1 LATEEGI
8 VIKAGTGIALVKTSR
23 SSACKSCSSSESCS
37 VKGNEME
44 VEAINEVGAKDGD
57 RIMLS
62 FATTSFLKA
71 TFLLYIFPVI
81 CLIVG
86 AVAGQKFAPYTNFD
100 ESVLSALTGFVF
112 FFIAV
117 IMIKS
122 MGNRMARKDE
132 YKPKISKILKR
143 PRS

>member
-1 LATEEGI
+1 MATEEGI
-8 VIKAGTGIALVKTSR
+8 VIKTSAGTALVKTNR
-23 SSACKSCSSSESCS
+23 SSACESCSSSGSCAA
-37 VKGNEME
+37 KGDEME
-44 VEAINEVGAKDGD
+44 VEAINSVGARDGD

-81 CLIVG
+81 CLVIG
-86 AVAGQKFAPYTNFD
+86 AVAGQKFATYTNFD
-100 ESVLSALTGFVF
+100 ESVLSAATGFVF
-112 FFIAV
+112 FFFSV

-132 YKPKISKILKR
+132 YRPVISKILR
-143 PRS
+143 DL